1 MNSNNYCIGDFEIDD
16 SHLESFGEI
25 SQIYRQIL
33 KLVNDRQVFYMYD
46 QAESIIR
53 EELYTRFR
61 DADKDMSSRGRILFL
76 YGDYNTGKSYLIRY
90 AASLFYHKFSKIWHS
105 PEIYPI
111 HIIDL
116 RDDINTAKQ
125 LMLYLLTR
133 LGFPID
139 PILLRK
145 WERSQ
150 IAEVRLR
157 DKIIS
162 ILESHQTR
170 ILVLDECQRLL
181 KAKNPNIP
189 NIFEFIKD
197 LTTKSYWSGPFRT
210 SIIFCGTHDG
220 LPLLDAADWIQGRAH
235 SIRMQELRL
244 EEYAYFLWTIYTDF
258 ISLGISTDWNLAIY
272 DEQTKERVLNPEIAS
287 FLFQRT
293 KGKVG
298 LTVEIIRDAVKRALN
313 RGELHPR
320 QNDYKLVILEG
331 IDYDDIEL
339 NSQLLQGQEKGKNNS
354 RIHVGI
360 KDRLCKVKG
369 CPRSRN
375 PYIQYKSLILH
386 YKLKHP
392 DVGILNR
399 AGDRM

>member
-1 MNSNNYCIGDFEIDD
+1 MNPNNYFIGNFEIND
-16 SHLESFGEI
+16 SHLQSLGEI
-25 SQIYRQIL
+25 SQIHQQIM

-53 EELYTRFR
+53 DEIYPRFR
-61 DADKDMSSRGRILFL
+61 DADKDMSNRGRIFFL
-76 YGDYNTGKSYLIRY
+76 YGDYNTGKSYLVRY
-90 AASLFYHKFSKIWHS
+90 AASLLFRKFSHYWHS
-105 PEIYPI
+105 PDIYPI
-111 HIIDL
+111 RIIDL

-125 LMLYLLTR
+125 LMLYLLAH

-139 PILLRK
+139 PILLK
-145 WERSQ
+145 NWERAHV
-150 IAEVRLR
+150 AEVRLR
-157 DKIIS
+157 EKLITL
-162 ILESHQTR
+162 LESHQTR

-181 KAKNPNIP
+181 KARNPNIP

-197 LTTKSYWSGPFRT
+197 LTTKSYWSGPLRT

-235 SIRMQELRL
+235 SIKMRELRL
-244 EEYAYFLWTIYTDF
+244 DEYAYFLWTIYTDF
-258 ISLGISTDWNLAIY
+258 MSLGISNDWNLAIY
-272 DEQTKERVLNPEIAS
+272 DKKTKDRVLNPEIAS

-293 KGKVG
+293 RGKVG

-313 RGELHPR
+313 RGQLHPS

-339 NSQLLQGQEKGKNNS
+339 SSQKQEKVGNEK
-354 RIHVGI
+354 RIPVGI
-360 KDRLCKVKG
+360 KDRLCKVNG
-369 CPRSRN
+369 CTRSRN
-375 PYIQYKSLILH
+375 PYAHYNSLIRH

-392 DVGILNR
+392 NVQIINR
-399 AGDRM
+399 AGERM